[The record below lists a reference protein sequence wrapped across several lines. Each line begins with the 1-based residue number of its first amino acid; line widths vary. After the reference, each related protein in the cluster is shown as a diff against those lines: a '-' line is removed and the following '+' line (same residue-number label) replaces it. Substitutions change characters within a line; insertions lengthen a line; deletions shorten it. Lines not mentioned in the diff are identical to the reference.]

1 MIKPALALTALLFAA
16 PVFSAEA
23 TESGKPA
30 IALPSVSLSARAA
43 RTVPN
48 DTATASLFVEKE
60 DADAAKASESVT
72 TQINQAH
79 AVLKGFPELRV
90 KTASHQAYPLWDKNR
105 VSRWRAR
112 HELLVE
118 GADFKAL
125 SKAIGAAQPYA
136 QLGGIQFSV
145 SGKLRDATESQLIQE
160 ASAAFQ
166 KRTELV
172 RQAFGAK
179 SYRLKD
185 IALQSGEPPHFAPML
200 RAQMAVATAEATP
213 PILEGGNNEIT
224 LTISGSVELT
234 MP

>member
-1 MIKPALALTALLFAA
+1 MIKPVLALTALLFTA
-16 PVFSAEA
+16 PAFSAES

-30 IALPSVSLSARAA
+30 TALPTVSLSARAA

-48 DTATASLFVEKE
+48 DIATASLFVDKE

-72 TQINQAH
+72 MQVNQAH
-79 AVLKGFPELRV
+79 AVLKEFPELRV

-105 VSRWRAR
+105 VTRWRVR

-125 SKAIGAAQPYA
+125 SKAIGAVQPYV

-145 SGKLRDATESQLIQE
+145 SGKLRETTENQLIQE
-160 ASAAFQ
+160 ASTAFQ
-166 KRTELV
+166 KRADLI
-172 RQAFGAK
+172 RQSFGAK

-185 IALQSGEPPHFAPML
+185 IVLQAGEPPHFAPMV
-200 RAQMAVATAEATP
+200 RAQMAAPAEATP
-213 PILEGGNNEIT
+213 PILEGGNNEIS
-224 LTISGSVELT
+224 LTISGNVELS